1 MTVDA
6 HQGDMF
12 LNCPADENEVEIV
25 EQKSGAEGIKTL
37 ASLEETFKATL
48 QSYPD
53 KQYSTIEVTR
63 NNIVERTFESLEDEN
78 IEARVIVKL
87 IGEEAVDTGGVMRE
101 YFSELFRG
109 FLKYNTLVRGQYP
122 NITFQHNLD
131 SLEKGTFKLF
141 GKLVA
146 VALVN
151 GCPGPHFF
159 CPLLAGY
166 LLDVEKK
173 PTLDEIPKDCEFLGQ
188 IRKVSES
195 CDEES
200 FAHAVNGFPE
210 RFDMD
215 YTKAVVKLQD
225 KDELVSACI
234 KHVVISIVAEEIYSF
249 KKGLS
254 QFGVLESLRKFPESG
269 ILLLMHCEVSFEDVK
284 GCFKPVY
291 SLLGS
296 EIHSKEIEITYKWH
310 RFLKRVSKGQLQCMV
325 RSLLSVMEDTLNQSV
340 SCEGTEAKVLSLSD
354 VLQFGSGSRY
364 PNFGGELRFDNDV
377 DSVEGGKRVI
387 GDACSCI
394 IVIPV
399 NSRYCCDTSLFCH
412 NLMEGIFESQGFGR
426 P

>member
-122 NITFQHNLD
+122 NITFRHNLD
-131 SLEKGTFKLF
+131 SLEKGTFELF

-210 RFDMD
+210 RFDMNGHW
-215 YTKAVVKLQD
+215 Y
-225 KDELVSACI
+225 
-234 KHVVISIVAEEIYSF
+234 
-249 KKGLS
+249 
-254 QFGVLESLRKFPESG
+254 FGQ
-269 ILLLMHCEVSFEDVK
+269 
-284 GCFKPVY
+284 
-291 SLLGS
+291 GS
-296 EIHSKEIEITYKWH
+296 NQTP
-310 RFLKRVSKGQLQCMV
+310 GMC
-325 RSLLSVMEDTLNQSV
+325 LLSSQLP
-340 SCEGTEAKVLSLSD
+340 
-354 VLQFGSGSRY
+354 R
-364 PNFGGELRFDNDV
+364 LR
-377 DSVEGGKRVI
+377 S
-387 GDACSCI
+387 S
-394 IVIPV
+394 
-399 NSRYCCDTSLFCH
+399 
-412 NLMEGIFESQGFGR
+412 
-426 P
+426 

>member
-25 EQKSGAEGIKTL
+25 EQKSGAEGIEKL

-63 NNIVERTFESLEDEN
+63 SNIVERTFESLEVEN

-109 FLKYNTLVRGQYP
+109 FLKYNTLVHGQYP
-122 NITFQHNLD
+122 NITFRYNLD
-131 SLEKGTFKLF
+131 SLEMGTFELF

-151 GCPGPHFF
+151 GCPAPHFF

-166 LLDVEKK
+166 LFDVEKK
-173 PTLDEIPKDCEFLGQ
+173 PTLDEIPKDCEFLAQ

-210 RFDMD
+210 RFDMG

-269 ILLLMHCEVSFEDVK
+269 ILFLMHCEVSVEDVK
-284 GCFKPVY
+284 GCFKPFY

-310 RFLKRVSKGQLQCMV
+310 RFLKRVSKGQLQ
-325 RSLLSVMEDTLNQSV
+325 
-340 SCEGTEAKVLSLSD
+340 
-354 VLQFGSGSRY
+354 
-364 PNFGGELRFDNDV
+364 
-377 DSVEGGKRVI
+377 
-387 GDACSCI
+387 
-394 IVIPV
+394 
-399 NSRYCCDTSLFCH
+399 
-412 NLMEGIFESQGFGR
+412 
-426 P
+426 

>member
-78 IEARVIVKL
+78 IEASVW
-87 IGEEAVDTGGVMRE
+87 
-101 YFSELFRG
+101 
-109 FLKYNTLVRGQYP
+109 
-122 NITFQHNLD
+122 NI
-131 SLEKGTFKLF
+131 ELF

-210 RFDMD
+210 RFDMG

-269 ILLLMHCEVSFEDVK
+269 ILLLMHCEVSVEDVK

-399 NSRYCCDTSLFCH
+399 NSKYCCDTSLFCH
-412 NLMEGIFESQGFGR
+412 NLMEDIFESQGFGR